1 MCNVLF
7 RIHRCIWRGQSA
19 ILCLEYSVLG
29 SLVQVVLVK
38 IACRVYWSWVFAEGA
53 RDVLAP
59 PLPLL
64 LLLCGLTKIV
74 RLLRAVVTGENRVLR
89 GFSCV
94 PLQLLH
100 LCLCVM
106 GASLRGRNRAL
117 C

>member
-64 LLLCGLTKIV
+64 LLLCGLAKIV
-74 RLLRAVVTGENRVLR
+74 RLLCAVVTGENRVLLR
-89 GFSCV
+89 RVSV
-94 PLQLLH
+94 QRQLLH
-100 LCLCVM
+100 LRLGVM
-106 GASLRGRNRAL
+106 GTSL
-117 C
+117 